1 MSQLSSGYVN
11 KVVAW
16 TTSGLPIDKMHM
28 SLDQKFRAQM
38 CLECYRVFMNNAG
51 TPIRTIVKNIAAR
64 DYKQMMDYADM
75 GNEAAIEMVAALGI
89 RRDPDTGAISLRSE
103 TNIANDIWLVNQLL
117 ARLNTSKKYIHLA
130 MVESN
135 VEWLSEFGRQ
145 TGTWQAV
152 KEANQ
157 EMFKL
162 HNDFKDD
169 DDPQEQMPNTNINI
183 TGDVGVVKEGRE
195 SLSDEEREKLQ
206 KKYYLSD
213 KEMAVQMEEINGV
226 WHEPESEEEEEKDI
240 FVENEQE

>member
-1 MSQLSSGYVN
+1 MSQLSSGYVE

-16 TTSGLPIDKMHM
+16 TTSGLPIEKMHM

-51 TPIRTIVKNIAAR
+51 TPIRTIVKNVAAR
-64 DYKQMMDYADM
+64 DYKQMMDCADM
-75 GNEAAIEMVAALGI
+75 GNAAAAEMVQALGI
-89 RRDPDTGAISLRSE
+89 RRDPETGAISLRSE

-117 ARLNTSKKYIHLA
+117 ARLNTSKKYIHQA

-169 DDPQEQMPNTNINI
+169 EDPQEQMPNTNINI
-183 TGDVGVVKEGRE
+183 TGDVSVVKEGRE
-195 SLSDEEREKLQ
+195 SLSDEEREKLR
-206 KKYYLSD
+206 KKYGLTD
-213 KEMAVQMEEINGV
+213 KELSVQMEEINGV
-226 WHEPESEEEEEKDI
+226 WQEPSPEEEEKDI
-240 FVENEQE
+240 FVENEQ

>member
-1 MSQLSSGYVN
+1 MSQLSPGYVD
-11 KVVAW
+11 KVVSW
-16 TTSGLPIDKMHM
+16 TTSGLPIEKMHM

-51 TPIRTIVKNIAAR
+51 TSIRTIVKNVAAR
-64 DYKQMMDYADM
+64 DYKQMMDLADM
-75 GNEAAIEMVAALGI
+75 GNDAAREMVQALGI
-89 RRDPDTGAISLRSE
+89 RRDPETGAISLRSE
-103 TNIANDIWLVNQLL
+103 TNISNDIWLVNQLL
-117 ARLNTSKKYIHLA
+117 ARLNTSKKYIHMA
-130 MVESN
+130 MVEAN
-135 VEWLSEFGRQ
+135 VEWLSEYGRQ

-195 SLSDEEREKLQ
+195 SMSPEEREALR
-206 KKYYLSD
+206 KKYGLTD
-213 KEMAVQMEEINGV
+213 KELAVQMEEINGV
-226 WHEPESEEEEEKDI
+226 WQEPEPEHDVVDED
-240 FVENEQE
+240 

>member
-1 MSQLSSGYVN
+1 M
-11 KVVAW
+11 VAW
-16 TTSGLPIDKMHM
+16 TTSGLPIEKMHM

-51 TPIRTIVKNIAAR
+51 TPIRTIVKNVAAR
-64 DYKQMMDYADM
+64 DYKQMMDCADM
-75 GNEAAIEMVAALGI
+75 GNAAAAEMVQALGI
-89 RRDPDTGAISLRSE
+89 RRDPETGAISLRSE

-117 ARLNTSKKYIHLA
+117 ARLNTSKKYIHQA

-169 DDPQEQMPNTNINI
+169 ENPQDQMPNTNINI
-183 TGDVGVVKEGRE
+183 TGDVSVVKEGRE
-195 SLSDEEREKLQ
+195 SLSDEEREKLR
-206 KKYYLSD
+206 KKYGLTD
-213 KEMAVQMEEINGV
+213 KELSVQMEEINGV
-226 WHEPESEEEEEKDI
+226 WQEPSPEEEEKDI
-240 FVENEQE
+240 FVENEQ

>member
-1 MSQLSSGYVN
+1 MSQLSSGYVE

-16 TTSGLPIDKMHM
+16 TTSGLPIEKMHM

-38 CLECYRVFMNNAG
+38 CLECYRVFMNNAS
-51 TPIRTIVKNIAAR
+51 TPIRTIVKNVAAR
-64 DYKQMMDYADM
+64 DYKQMMDCADM
-75 GNEAAIEMVAALGI
+75 GNAAAAEMVQALGI
-89 RRDPDTGAISLRSE
+89 RRDPETGAISLRSE

-117 ARLNTSKKYIHLA
+117 ARLNTSKKYIHQA

-169 DDPQEQMPNTNINI
+169 ENPQEQMPNTNINI
-183 TGDVGVVKEGRE
+183 TGDVSVVKEGRE
-195 SLSDEEREKLQ
+195 SLSDEEREKLR
-206 KKYYLSD
+206 KKYGLTD
-213 KEMAVQMEEINGV
+213 KELSVQMEEINGV
-226 WHEPESEEEEEKDI
+226 WQEPSPEEEEKDI
-240 FVENEQE
+240 FVENEQ

>member
-1 MSQLSSGYVN
+1 MSQLSSGYVE

-16 TTSGLPIDKMHM
+16 TTSGLPIEKMHM

-51 TPIRTIVKNIAAR
+51 TPIRTIVKNVAAR
-64 DYKQMMDYADM
+64 DYKQMMDCADM
-75 GNEAAIEMVAALGI
+75 GNAAAAEMVQALNI
-89 RRDPDTGAISLRSE
+89 RRDPETGAISLRSE

-117 ARLNTSKKYIHLA
+117 ARLNTSKKYIHQA

-169 DDPQEQMPNTNINI
+169 ENPQDQMPNTNINI
-183 TGDVGVVKEGRE
+183 TGDVSVVKEGRE
-195 SLSDEEREKLQ
+195 SLSDEEREKLR
-206 KKYYLSD
+206 KKYGLTD
-213 KEMAVQMEEINGV
+213 KELSVQMEEINGV
-226 WHEPESEEEEEKDI
+226 WQEPSPEEEEKDI
-240 FVENEQE
+240 FVENEQ